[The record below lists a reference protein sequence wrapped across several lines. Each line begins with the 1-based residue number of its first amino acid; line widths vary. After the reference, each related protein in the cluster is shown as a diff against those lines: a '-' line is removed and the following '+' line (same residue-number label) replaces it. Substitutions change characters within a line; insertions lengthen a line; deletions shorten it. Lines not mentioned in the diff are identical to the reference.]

1 MKTHAYHMMAFLLT
15 AAILLSACVLTGCGA
30 QKQETPSSEN
40 GRPLTWDDYGTE
52 GLRSVSLRFS
62 EKSMAKK
69 QTVENAEKAEE
80 LVHCL
85 KNLALTDTSLS
96 ADGIRPEAEA
106 ELKWE
111 DGKRV
116 QVSLIKVMMT
126 SYAMG
131 TDGVCRESSEE
142 TGVIFVETAEK
153 ELLMK
158 GQMSQTDLTKLTS
171 LLTDLY
177 QAGR

>member
-1 MKTHAYHMMAFLLT
+1 MKEHAYRMTAFLLT
-15 AAILLSACVLTGCGA
+15 AAILLSACILTGCGA

-69 QTVENAEKAEE
+69 RAIENAGKAEE

-85 KNLALTDTSLS
+85 NNLALTDTSLS
-96 ADGIRPEAEA
+96 VDGIRPEAEA
-106 ELKWE
+106 ELRWE

-116 QVSLIKVMMT
+116 LVSLGKVLT
-126 SYAMG
+126 TAYAMG

-142 TGVIFVETAEK
+142 NGVVFVETAEK

-158 GQMSQTDLTKLTS
+158 GQMSQADLTKLTS

-177 QAGR
+177 QSGR